1 MDLGIDKV
9 VKEGNGNTL
18 IYTALIAAAIAN
30 TLPTPFD
37 GIYFTRVNKLQRDY
51 DDKKITAES
60 LEWHVAGEYY
70 IWTSLW
76 YVALFTG
83 VYAFGGKYKNNARIL
98 LGVLAGGLVIGA
110 VNKNI
115 KINKEI
121 EAKKGIVPSNTS
133 FTGFDEETFWN
144 DAFEGGKGGFTAVP
158 R

>member
-9 VKEGNGNTL
+9 VKEGNGNAL
-18 IYTALIAAAIAN
+18 IYTALMAAAIAN

-37 GIYFTRVNKLQRDY
+37 AIYFTRVNKLQRDY
-51 DDKKITAES
+51 DEKKITAEN

-83 VYAFGGKYKNNARIL
+83 IYAFGGKYKNNARVL
-98 LGVLAGGLVIGA
+98 LAVVAGGLVLGA

-115 KINKEI
+115 EIDKQI
-121 EAKKGIVPSNTS
+121 EAKKGIVPSNSS

-144 DAFEGGKGGFTAVP
+144 DAFDGGKGGFTAVP